1 MPKDKRRDLAEK
13 ELEWGVHFK
22 NCHCLQGGVQLSYV
36 IILGGG
42 KVLIHHTFL
51 TPHHPPPPPL
61 RDVIN
66 DRSLKPFMNWFI
78 GECFTPLSSSLR
90 ASEVLRTSHF
100 ASDFGCFHV
109 ADQET
114 DFVHFLQIETAF
126 SKTNY
131 IRFSYLLIPNC
142 GRDISKNE
150 FLTVAA
156 KCRFCLMFTDICS

>member
-1 MPKDKRRDLAEK
+1 MPKDKRRDLAQK

-36 IILGGG
+36 IILGRG

-51 TPHHPPPPPL
+51 TPHPPPG
-61 RDVIN
+61 RN
-66 DRSLKPFMNWFI
+66 KRSALKPFMNWFI

-100 ASDFGCFHV
+100 ASDFGCFQV
-109 ADQET
+109 ADRET
-114 DFVHFLQIETAF
+114 DFVDFLQIETAF

-142 GRDISKNE
+142 GQDISKNE

-156 KCRFCLMFTDICS
+156 KCRFCLVFTDICS

>member
-1 MPKDKRRDLAEK
+1 MKEETWPGRGQSGGAFEKLPLPARR
-13 ELEWGVHFK
+13 GTI
-22 NCHCLQGGVQLSYV
+22 V
-36 IILGGG
+36 ICYYFRGGG
-42 KVLIHHTFL
+42 KCLIHHTFL
-51 TPHHPPPPPL
+51 TPHHLPSPPPPL

>member
-1 MPKDKRRDLAEK
+1 MPKDERRDLARK
-13 ELEWGVHFK
+13 GSEWGCIWK
-22 NCHCLQGGVQLSYV
+22 TAIACKEGYNCHMLLF
-36 IILGGG
+36 LGGG
-42 KVLIHHTFL
+42 KFWYTTLFCPPT
-51 TPHHPPPPPL
+51 TSPPPPL

-100 ASDFGCFHV
+100 ASDFGCFQV
-109 ADQET
+109 ADRET
-114 DFVHFLQIETAF
+114 DFVDFLQIETAF

-142 GRDISKNE
+142 GQDISKNE

-156 KCRFCLMFTDICS
+156 KCRFCLVFTDICS